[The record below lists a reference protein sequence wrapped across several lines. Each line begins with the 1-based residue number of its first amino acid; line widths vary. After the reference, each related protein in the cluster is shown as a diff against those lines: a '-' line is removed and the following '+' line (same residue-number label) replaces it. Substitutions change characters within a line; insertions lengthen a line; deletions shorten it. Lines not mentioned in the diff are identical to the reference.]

1 MLLNGP
7 SSSTTDAGATTDAG
21 SASGGRAPAVAMLR
35 LLGGFQV
42 SQALYVI
49 ARAGVADQ
57 LAAGPRP
64 VAEAA
69 EAAGVRPDLL
79 RRLIRTLAAEQV
91 FSFDAGQDTVGLGPL
106 GHTLCGDADDS
117 LRDVALMW
125 MDTHYGPFASLW
137 STLHDGVPAAE
148 RELGKPLFD
157 WLAEEQDRVD
167 GFNAAMGN
175 LLALRRDALD
185 SLDLRK
191 VHHLVDIGGAD
202 GTALAALA
210 RRHEWLWGTVFD
222 LPHVVTAA
230 GPVLRDAGVSD
241 RIGTWGGDFFESVP
255 PGADAYLACFILHD
269 WNDEQCAT
277 VLDRIREAAG
287 TGARLFLVETVLG
300 EGAAPEVATLLD
312 LTMMGMVEG
321 RERSRAD
328 WQSLLSGSGFRLD
341 RVVQTGGPM
350 CVIEATSS

>member
-7 SSSTTDAGATTDAG
+7 STSAADTDSATG
-21 SASGGRAPAVAMLR
+21 RRAPAVAMLR

-42 SQALYVI
+42 SQALYVV

-57 LAAGPRP
+57 LADGPRP
-64 VAEAA
+64 VAEVAA
-69 EAAGVRPDLL
+69 AAGVRPDLL
-79 RRLIRTLAAEQV
+79 RRLVRTLAAEQV
-91 FSFDAGQDTVGLGPL
+91 FAFDAAQDTVGLGPL
-106 GHTLCGDADDS
+106 GHTLCTDAADS

-125 MDTHYGPFASLW
+125 MDTHYGPFAGLW

-148 RELGKPLFD
+148 REFGKPLFD
-157 WLAEEQDRVD
+157 WLAEEQDRLD
-167 GFNAAMGN
+167 GFTAAMGN
-175 LLALRRDALD
+175 LLALRQDALD

-202 GTALAALA
+202 GTALAELA

-230 GPVLRDAGVSD
+230 APVLREAGVSD

-277 VLDRIREAAG
+277 LLDRVHEAAG
-287 TGARLFLVETVLG
+287 TGARLFLVETVLD

-312 LTMMGMVEG
+312 LTMMGMLEG

-328 WQSLLSGSGFRLD
+328 WQSLLTGSGFRLD

-350 CVIEATSS
+350 CVLEATAV